1 MVQCSRD
8 GRWSL
13 PALIVTV
20 PRTIKSCHDY
30 VRDNEEYYYYFWK
43 GIGMRVFR
51 GKLISKNLTIQ
62 ETPVAL
68 QNCVRKR
75 HISFS
80 SSVRSCCN
88 ISHSIYL
95 TSTDQSIGEIKE
107 NFYLE
112 HACALVTSV
121 SLTVIE
127 SYRPND
133 YDGRRANVIDLT
145 FIASAT
151 RRYRDYKSL
160 RW

>member
-1 MVQCSRD
+1 
-8 GRWSL
+8 
-13 PALIVTV
+13 
-20 PRTIKSCHDY
+20 
-30 VRDNEEYYYYFWK
+30 
-43 GIGMRVFR
+43 MRVFR
-51 GKLISKNLTIQ
+51 GKLISKNRTIQ

-68 QNCVRKR
+68 QNCIRKR

-127 SYRPND
+127 SYRLTITMGKRD
-133 YDGRRANVIDLT
+133 RLDFYGVGDTTISRLQVIALINYQRHRSIPVNRST
-145 FIASAT
+145 A
-151 RRYRDYKSL
+151 
-160 RW
+160 